1 MTDFANCPSCDGYT
15 PEGTPLCATCN
26 STGRRQLTEEHID
39 LAISA
44 KEWADEEVDRFFSEW
59 CRINSKH
66 HGYGVA
72 SWEIG
77 SKLHITQD
85 TSCMGC
91 ASSENHSFPAEWFY
105 ATGEARTALI
115 EADIKAKQAAELQLR
130 NSSRVARLERLKKEA
145 AELEADIMK
154 GASA

>member
-15 PEGTPLCATCN
+15 PEGKPLCTTCN

-44 KEWADEEVDRFFSEW
+44 KEWADEEVDRFFYEW
-59 CRINSKH
+59 CRIHGKH

-72 SWEIG
+72 NWEIG
-77 SKLHITQD
+77 SKLYITQD

-91 ASSENHSFPAEWFY
+91 ASSEDHSFPAKWFY
-105 ATGEARTALI
+105 ATGDERTALI
-115 EADIKAKQAAELQLR
+115 EKDLKEKQEAEIVR
-130 NSSRVARLERLKKEA
+130 HNTSRITRLAQLKKEA
-145 AELEADIMK
+145 AALEADIEK
-154 GASA
+154 GARA